1 MSEIKRVWSDKK
13 TTWNNKEQVWLKDW
27 ELKKYD
33 GEWKD
38 VEWNIDVYEGSA
50 FETLPWSAELDTY
63 DSNTPEFIWTVE
75 DWIEAAYVFKDW
87 DGTVLKSGKVKD
99 WETPVAPTDPT
110 REATVQYTYTFAW
123 WNPTVWPITKS
134 TEYVATYTATV
145 NNYTVTIAVND
156 NTMWS
161 VDVNSVTVP
170 YWTEATADGN
180 ELTIGETTI
189 TATAESWYEFVEWTN
204 VWIITNDSTI
214 TANFQAVVPPTPTG
228 QFSNA
233 AMYWDE
239 QGEWDATSWTV
250 LFADNR
256 EDADRVEIEFS
267 YDDEQNQWNGSVRWY
282 WVYDPD
288 GWEAQP
294 STTSL
299 ITMLEWISWEV
310 LAAAFYNWASYPN
323 CEGEIDSTLIS
334 ALDTAWE
341 SNESSDWNA
350 AANIIADAE
359 TQWTPLIEDTTIWVD
374 TISAPV
380 PSSVTLEE
388 WANTTVR
395 INYTPTNATPTAILD
410 GAGITVESD
419 DENVAY
425 WYIDWVSWDWECT
438 IYVEWYTVGTA
449 TLTIQTWD
457 GSQTQ
462 TLSVEVTSA
471 QV

>member
-1 MSEIKRVWSDKK
+1 MSEIKRVWSSKK
-13 TTWNNKEQVWLKDW
+13 TTWNDKEQVWLKDG

-33 GEWKD
+33 WQWKD
-38 VEWNIDVYEGSA
+38 VEGDIQVYEGSA
-50 FETLPWSAELDTY
+50 FETLPWTAELDTY
-63 DSNTPEFIWTVE
+63 DSNTPEFIGTVE

-87 DGTVLKSGKVKD
+87 DWTVLKSGKVKD
-99 WETPVAPTDPT
+99 WETPVAPADPT
-110 REATVQYTYTFAW
+110 REATAQYTYTFAW

-134 TEYVATYTATV
+134 TEYIATYTATV
-145 NNYTVTIAVND
+145 NNYTVTIAVN
-156 NTMWS
+156 NAEYGS
-161 VDVNSVTVP
+161 VDENSVEVAYGTEILIDANTV
-170 YWTEATADGN
+170 
-180 ELTIGETTI
+180 TIGETTV
-189 TATAESWYEFVEWTN
+189 TATAESWYEFTEWTWLPN
-204 VWIITNDSTI
+204 LWIVVANCTI

-228 QFSNA
+228 QFSSA
-233 AMYWDE
+233 AMYWEDE
-239 QGEWDATSWTV
+239 NDSWTV

-256 EDADRVEIEFS
+256 DEADRVEIAFPE
-267 YDDEQNQWNGSVRWY
+267 DPETHLLNVSVTWY

-310 LAAAFYNWASYPN
+310 LAAAFYNWASYTWAPWL
-323 CEGEIDSTLIS
+323 IDSTLIS

-341 SNESSDWNA
+341 SNETSDWNA

-359 TQWTPLIEDTTIWVD
+359 TQWTPLITENVIWVD

-388 WANTTVR
+388 WATTTVR
-395 INYTPTNATPTAILD
+395 VDYTPTNATPSAIID

-419 DENVAY
+419 DESVAY
-425 WYIDWVSWDWECT
+425 GYVDWVSWDWECT
-438 IYVEWYTVGTA
+438 ISVYWYTVGTA
-449 TLTIQTWD
+449 TLTIQTVD

-462 TLSVEVTSA
+462 TLSVTVTA
-471 QV
+471 AAE